1 MKTLRNNYI
10 AALYRVAQDFQTNE
24 ILIVTELMKNG
35 DLKNWLR
42 SSKNIPDEKIVISFA
57 YDICREM
64 SFLEQRV
71 RVHRNL
77 AYRNLLISAE
87 GNTIKIAAFGL
98 SALVNHDDFAQR
110 KKTDLKK
117 LPSRWTAAESFGIVL
132 IEIWLKGDDPYPDEK
147 DFTSIRTLVLNEY
160 IHKKP
165 LKYSNQ
171 FYNQLILP
179 CLWYEPNQRPNFKS
193 LVELLSQ

>member
-1 MKTLRNNYI
+1 MKTLNNYI
-10 AALYRVAQDFQTNE
+10 VALYGVAQDFQTNE
-24 ILIVTELMKNG
+24 ILIVTELMKTG

-57 YDICREM
+57 NDICREM

-77 AYRNLLISAE
+77 ACRNLLISAE
-87 GNTIKIAAFGL
+87 GNTIKIADFGL
-98 SALVNHDDFAQR
+98 SALVNKDDFAQR
-110 KKTDLKK
+110 
-117 LPSRWTAAESFGIVL
+117 
-132 IEIWLKGDDPYPDEK
+132 DDPYPDEK
-147 DFTSIRTLVLNEY
+147 DFASIRTLVLNGY

-165 LKYSNQ
+165 LKCSNQ

-193 LVELLSQ
+193 LLELLSQWDKVKAEYERLNRPYEKFFL